1 MKKKIS
7 CIYIYIHTLLHH
19 CCNIYQ
25 AATQRRAARQ
35 TVVRGTSNTPT
46 IPCEFYMRMARSPYT
61 HTHKHTQTHTNTH
74 THTHTWD
81 LKYADDSFYMRM
93 ARSPCPPF
101 SLSPPP
107 PLSSLPLPS
116 VSIFVEPCVVRENIY
131 ICIHSLKISVLCSY
145 IHTHVHIYTHR
156 VYIRLRLY
164 KTFGFT
170 ANPPITP
177 STHHTIHP
185 CLTHR
190 PSTHPSAHQSTHTF
204 KT

>member
-1 MKKKIS
+1 MILFFLYCVRRRCNGIVLCYFFPIILFVLYCVRRYFSFVFFPPSFLLFVLYRVRRRCNGIFLYYFFSLILFVLYCVRRREARPTKSIYS
-7 CIYIYIHTLLHH
+7 CISLSLYLCLSVCLSIYLYR
-19 CCNIYQ
+19 IYQ

-107 PLSSLPLPS
+107 PLSPLS
-116 VSIFVEPCVVRENIY
+116 RC
-131 ICIHSLKISVLCSY
+131 
-145 IHTHVHIYTHR
+145 
-156 VYIRLRLY
+156 
-164 KTFGFT
+164 
-170 ANPPITP
+170 
-177 STHHTIHP
+177 
-185 CLTHR
+185 R
-190 PSTHPSAHQSTHTF
+190 P
-204 KT
+204 